1 MNYGANDEPFI
12 SADIMSYFLGSSADA
27 TMGPNDFVHAMD
39 DAPNYFVG
47 DGLNSDHSV
56 EDARQT

>member
-1 MNYGANDEPFI
+1 MNYGANDEPFM
-12 SADIMSYFLGSSADA
+12 SSDIMSYFLGSSADA

-47 DGLNSDHSV
+47 DGLNSDHII
-56 EDARQT
+56 EDARQL